1 MSLKF
6 FSLHNHTSYSVYDGY
21 GDVGDY
27 AEWMLEN
34 AGEDSGGFAITDHGH
49 CNAYG
54 SIAANQKK
62 YGAKKAPVK
71 IIYGMEAYV
80 LPSLAQWDR
89 LKIEREKLKEIQL
102 KEKKEKK
109 KTKSKS
115 KSPEELVVAEEP
127 IVDFVEMQDDSD
139 EEGLVIENEK
149 ESKGKHFDPFFR
161 RNHLVLLAQNSVGLK
176 NLYRLTSRSFREG
189 FYRKPRIDF
198 RMLEQFNEGLIAS
211 SACLASMFNYHT
223 MQSATMQEAHARYDK
238 EILPLMEV
246 FGKDRFFLELQFN
259 NIPEQQIVNQ
269 HLVGYAKKTGY
280 KLIVTADAHYQR
292 PEDWKA
298 REIYKLLGYQ
308 TKKQEIDKKILDMQ
322 ESELECALY
331 LKNGDQIFQAYKDS
345 AFYKLCPDEQLIKE
359 AIERSYVIAHEACEN
374 VKPDSTPKLPISRYV
389 DKEKGS
395 FKSLQD
401 LVITALK
408 ELGLDKNKVYVDRAI
423 RELQVIKKLNHA
435 DYFLT
440 EKEILDVARKE
451 MFVGPGRGSA
461 GGSLVAFLLKITD
474 IDPIVEGTI
483 FERFLSLDRKDLPDI
498 DSDVGDRDRALE
510 LFRNHF
516 GSDNVLAITNYNKLQ
531 LKSLI
536 KDLSKLHDVPFA
548 EANKVT
554 AVIEKEA
561 KKKILAEINNDQK
574 LYDLNYDNALK
585 HSPTFQEYVKKYPA
599 VTEHIKALYKEV
611 KSLGRHAGGCLII
624 PDAESHVPIIKSK
637 KIDQSPIAEGITAQ
651 HAGFFGLVKFDV
663 LGLATLK
670 IMYRC
675 VEYILQT
682 MGNKNPSTAD
692 CWEFYDA
699 FLSPRVISKHDEKIY
714 ENVYWNKNFPSIF
727 QFEESAVQ
735 EFVAKAKPKTIHE
748 IAVITS
754 IFRPGPL
761 SAKADQAYL
770 EADVEKIE
778 KEHPVIKRILKV
790 SKGVLCF
797 QEQFMQLS
805 NELGGFT
812 LEEADQLR
820 KLLVKPAQDLGPE
833 LIEKRKQARLKFING
848 CIASGVEEKR
858 AYKLWDEEIAGFI
871 SYGFNSAHAIAYAY
885 ISFQCAW
892 LFTRYPIQWLKA
904 CLEKDP
910 NLHDILN
917 TVRGIG
923 YNINKVDP
931 LLSEVGE
938 WQHVNDFFV
947 PPLNSLKGV
956 GDAGAKE
963 LVVHRKM
970 DVLSDFHNLFFTK
983 TESFRWSK
991 LNKNCIKSL
1000 VKAGAFSGSSSL
1012 KFVGNDCLFKHDRAF
1027 FEFIE
1032 ECWEDFKKGKD
1043 MSQHIGAC
1051 NELPDWTDMEKI
1063 KIEKEILGFYDKSN
1077 ILKTIKPIIQEFEI
1091 ESVDNFT
1098 EDGPR
1103 QKVWGVV
1110 EEVVEKTSP
1119 KGKKYYTITVSG
1131 EHNRDVTFKCFIF
1144 GSKQIQE
1151 WTPGSVF
1158 VFGLNYDEWGYS
1170 LSKDSKTI
1178 KIM

>member
-80 LPSLAQWDR
+80 LPSLAEWDR
-89 LKIEREKLKEIQL
+89 LKLEREKLKELQN

-109 KTKSKS
+109 KTKPK
-115 KSPEELVVAEEP
+115 KTDEIIVVEEP
-127 IVDFVEMQDDSD
+127 VVDFVEMQDDSD

-223 MQSATMQEAHARYDK
+223 MQSANMAEAHVRYDK

-259 NIPEQQIVNQ
+259 NVPEQQIVN
-269 HLVGYAKKTGY
+269 HHIVEYSKKTGY

-322 ESELECALY
+322 ESELECTLY
-331 LKNGDQIFQAYKDS
+331 LKNGDQIFQAYKNS
-345 AFYKLCPDEQLIKE
+345 EFYNLCSDEQLIKE

-374 VKPDSTPKLPISRYV
+374 VKPDATPKLPISKYV
-389 DKEKGS
+389 NKEKGS

-401 LVITALK
+401 MVVKALK
-408 ELGLDKNKVYVDRAI
+408 DKGLDKNKIYVDRAI
-423 RELQVIKKLNHA
+423 KELQVIKKQNNA
-435 DYFLT
+435 DYFLV
-440 EKEILDVARKE
+440 EKEILDVARTE
-451 MFVGPGRGSA
+451 MFIGNGRGSA
-461 GGSLVAFLLKITD
+461 AGSLVVYLLKITD
-474 IDPIVEGTI
+474 IDPIIEETI
-483 FERFLSLDRKDLPDI
+483 FERFLSIDRKDLPDI

-510 LFRNHF
+510 LLRNHF

-536 KDLSKLHDVPFA
+536 KDLSKLHGVPFA

-554 AVIEKEA
+554 AVIESEA
-561 KKKILAEINNDQK
+561 KKKILAENNNDQK
-574 LYDLNYDNALK
+574 LYDLNYENALK
-585 HSPTFQEYVKKYPA
+585 HSPTFRAYVEKYPA

-651 HAGFFGLVKFDV
+651 YAAYFGLVKFDV
-663 LGLATLK
+663 LGLATLQ

-682 MGNKNPSTAD
+682 MGNQKPSTLD
-692 CWEFYDA
+692 CWDFYDT
-699 FLSPRVISKHDEKIY
+699 FLSPSAIAKDDQKVY
-714 ENVYWNKNFPSIF
+714 ENVYGNKNFPSIF
-727 QFEESAVQ
+727 QFEETKVQ
-735 EFVAKAKPKTIHE
+735 DFVGKAKPKTIHE
-748 IAVITS
+748 IAAITS

-761 SAKADQAYL
+761 SGKADRAYL
-770 EADVEKIE
+770 EADIEKIE
-778 KEHPVIKRILKV
+778 NEHPIIKRLLKV
-790 SKGVLCF
+790 SRGVLCF

-820 KLLVKPAQDLGPE
+820 KLLVKPSQELGPE
-833 LIEKRKQARLKFING
+833 LIEKRKQAREKFING
-848 CIASGVEEKR
+848 CVAGGVSLER
-858 AYKLWDEEIAGFI
+858 ALKLWDEEIAGFI
-871 SYGFNSAHAIAYAY
+871 SYGFNKSHAIAYAY
-885 ISFQCAW
+885 TSFQCAW
-892 LFTRYPIQWLKA
+892 LFTYYPIQWLKA

-910 NLHDILN
+910 SLHGVLN
-917 TVRGIG
+917 TTRSMGYKIG
-923 YNINKVDP
+923 KVDP
-931 LLSEVGE
+931 LHSEVGT
-938 WQHVNDFFV
+938 WQYVNDVFI

-956 GDAGAKE
+956 GDAGGKE
-963 LVVHRKM
+963 LVSNRHM
-970 DVLSDFHNLFFTK
+970 NEINSFHDFFFTK

-1000 VKAGAFSGSSSL
+1000 IKAGAFSDESSL
-1012 KFVGNDCLFKHDRAF
+1012 KFVGSDKTFIHNRAF
-1027 FEFIE
+1027 FEFVE

-1043 MSQHIGAC
+1043 MAEYIKAC
-1051 NELPDWTDMEKI
+1051 NEVPDWTDMEKI
-1063 KIEKEILGFYDKSN
+1063 KIEKEVLGFYDKSN
-1077 ILKTIKPIIQEFEI
+1077 ILQKLRPIIDEFEI
-1091 ESVDNFT
+1091 ESVDNFE

-1131 EHNRDVTFKCFIF
+1131 EKNKDVTFKCFTF
-1144 GSKQIQE
+1144 GPRQIQE
-1151 WTPGSVF
+1151 WIPGSVF

-1170 LSKDSKTI
+1170 LSKDSKII
-1178 KIM
+1178 KLM